1 MKEQLLKHTGILC
14 LLIFMLSFF
23 ALGCSAKSASVAEPQ
38 ETAAPQLTAEPQV
51 FEFSLASNTT
61 PVPTPEPTATP
72 EPEYT
77 SITIGAVGDIM
88 VMPSQITGA
97 LDEATGAYDFMR
109 SFVGVKAMFSSVDL
123 MCGNLEGAI
132 AGAEI
137 GYSNGRTDSEGR
149 IKFNAP
155 DEFAFNLKDA
165 GFDCLTTANNHA
177 GDCDAQGVINTIDTL
192 RSAGLLQTG
201 TFKSKEERLPIITEI
216 NGIKLGI
223 LATTEV
229 INGSSNMSRDEK
241 NAMFSRLQNFE
252 EIEADIAAC
261 KALGAEFILM
271 FAHWDE
277 EYENRPQ
284 KATRAYAEQL
294 LEAGVDAIIGAHP
307 HVVQPIEYVTVTRP
321 DGSEHTG
328 FVAWSLGNFLANMS
342 GECNYGLYVQLTIG
356 KHPDGTVKLDDA
368 VYMPTYCFAEDI
380 TFESQADGKTVVK
393 PIHQLVPALEDG
405 TKIVAFD
412 PLDEKELEQAA
423 RARSHVIRICGT
435 DVVPVM
441 EDTCWIN

>member
-1 MKEQLLKHTGILC
+1 MKALKLKQTCVLC
-14 LLIFMLSFF
+14 TLIFTFTLLIC
-23 ALGCSAKSASVAEPQ
+23 GCSSESIPEPVPE
-38 ETAAPQLTAEPQV
+38 ETAVPQISAEPQV
-51 FEFSLASNTT
+51 FEVTLASETT
-61 PVPTPEPTATP
+61 PIPTPEPTATP
-72 EPEYT
+72 VPEYT
-77 SITIGAVGDIM
+77 SLTIGAVGDIM
-88 VMPSQITGA
+88 VMPSQLAGA
-97 LDEATGAYDFMR
+97 LDETTGTYDFMR
-109 SFVGVKAMFSSVDL
+109 SFVGVQKMFSSVDL

-155 DEFAFNLKDA
+155 DEFAFNLKEA

-177 GDCDAQGVINTIDTL
+177 GDCDAQGLINTIDAL
-192 RSAGLLQTG
+192 RSADLMQTG
-201 TFKSKEERLPIITEI
+201 TFKSKEDRMPLITEI

-261 KALGAEFILM
+261 KESGAEFILM

-294 LEAGVDAIIGAHP
+294 LAAGVDAIIGAHP
-307 HVVQPIEYVTVTRP
+307 HVVQPIEYVTVSRP
-321 DGSEHTG
+321 DGSKYTG
-328 FVAWSLGNFLANMS
+328 LVAWSLGNFLANMS

-380 TFESQADGKTVVK
+380 VFESEEKSTVKT
-393 PIHQLVPALEDG
+393 IHQLVPALEDG
-405 TKIVAFD
+405 SKIVAFD
-412 PLDEKELEQAA
+412 LLDEKELLHAS
-423 RARSHVIRICGT
+423 RARDHVIRICGT
-435 DVVPVM
+435 EIVPVM
-441 EDTCWIN
+441 EDACWIN